1 MELISIA
8 PAVSQVFR
16 HPLALIPAIIRT
28 HRHTELRLPNLAK
41 SALLLTI
48 AFFSCRQLPAQDIS
62 GSLRGTV
69 IDASGAAVIGA
80 KVTATNTDTGLAR
93 TTPSDSKGD
102 YLLVALPVGHYRID
116 VEAKGFR
123 TYTQDGIT
131 LDVNQPATIPVRLA
145 VGMATEKLEVKA
157 NADIIET
164 TTTSLGTTVGDRE
177 VLDLPLNGRHFTQ
190 LGLLQPGV
198 APVTAGL
205 IQAGGS
211 LREGQAYAVNGQRPE
226 SNNFLVD
233 GADNF
238 NGVDGGFVLQPPVDA
253 IAEFRILTH
262 TASAEFGHSTGS
274 TTNIVTRS
282 GTNNFHGALW
292 EFFRNDALDA
302 KSFFA
307 DSVEPLHRNQ
317 FGATIGGPIK
327 KDKTFFFAYYEGLRN
342 SQGETTRT
350 TVPSDLERTGDFGQL
365 CTSQGGAFDDGG
377 ICTKGGEPFPDGQL
391 GLVLTNPVT
400 PVPFNQIFPVF
411 SADAISPISQNI
423 LPFYPHANQGLNT
436 FVATQTLT
444 SDNDQFGVRLD
455 HYLTPKDMLN
465 FRYSFSQGSQ
475 IDPLS
480 TSGANVPGF
489 PVGENQRA
497 QNFIAQ
503 ETHTFSPTI
512 VGVARFSYLRNKFLF
527 DEHLNHTTPES
538 LGFEYA
544 PSLEA
549 AIGPPFIQAGGYAS
563 VGDPITGPRNTY
575 QNSYDFSGSLTWVR
589 GRHQMKFGAGY
600 QYDQINVLQGIAT
613 NGFFVFATFP
623 FTDEFASFLSGNPV
637 FFLQGSGDFSR
648 GLRGHSVNMYAQ
660 DTYRINPRL
669 TLNFGL
675 RYEIPSP
682 YTEIHNRQNLWIPG
696 VQSTVNPDAPA
707 GLLYPGDKGV
717 PRGLIQTQKTAFA
730 PRVGIAW
737 DPTGSGQWLVT
748 AAYGIFYDPY
758 YTGQGGPLQTPISAP
773 PYLLTSQISGPRS
786 FADPYVGIAPPV
798 NGFVF
803 PMTLLTL
810 DPDLRLPYAQDWNL
824 NIERSF
830 GKDWLFQV
838 GYVGTKG
845 TRLPRFVEGNPTVYD
860 PNLSPLE
867 NGQLSDQRRL
877 YSGCTVEDPEATCTF
892 SSAGLISGIA
902 NSTYNA
908 LQASLRKRFSAG
920 LSFLASYT
928 FSKTLDYSSSFN
940 ITGSASQ
947 STAGENDL
955 AQNPFDLRAE
965 HGRSMFDARH
975 RFVLSYQW
983 NLPWF
988 SKPENWYGH
997 ILGNWQ
1003 VNGVTT
1009 FQTNIPFTVYDSSNP
1024 SAQGGAPEISGFFSA
1039 RPNLAGDPNSGSC
1052 QENGVSVPI
1061 RTANCWFNTSAFEH
1075 APPGQFGNVGR
1086 ATMLGPSFQQWDFS
1100 AIKTI
1105 PIHESMNL
1113 QFRAEFFN
1121 IFNNVNFQL
1130 PNNDLQ
1136 SPNFGH
1142 IQAAQSGRVIQF
1154 ALKFLF

>member
-1 MELISIA
+1 MKFWGNSVWLL
-8 PAVSQVFR
+8 V
-16 HPLALIPAIIRT
+16 LAAMCGAGSR
-28 HRHTELRLPNLAK
+28 
-41 SALLLTI
+41 
-48 AFFSCRQLPAQDIS
+48 AQQTTA
-62 GSLRGTV
+62 SLRGV
-69 IDASGAAVIGA
+69 VLDASGGAVS
-80 KVTATNTDTGLAR
+80 KVTVAATQEETGLKR
-93 TTPSDSKGD
+93 STVSDAQGA
-102 YLLVALPVGHYRID
+102 YVLLELPVGHYRL
-116 VEAKGFR
+116 EAEGPGFKKFV
-123 TYTQDGIT
+123 QEGIA
-131 LDVNQPATIPVRLA
+131 LSVNQTATVAIHLSVGLATQEVEVSTDAPLIEPAV
-145 VGMATEKLEVKA
+145 
-157 NADIIET
+157 
-164 TTTSLGTTVGDRE
+164 TSLGQTVGDRE

-198 APVTAGL
+198 TPITPGL
-205 IQAGGS
+205 AQAGGS
-211 LREGQAYAVNGQRPE
+211 LRDGQSYAVNGQRPE

-253 IAEFRILTH
+253 IAEFHILTH
-262 TASAEFGHSTGS
+262 AASAEFGHSTGS

-282 GTNNFHGALW
+282 GTNNFHGGLW
-292 EFFRNDALDA
+292 EFFRNDAMDA

-317 FGATIGGPIK
+317 FGATIGGPIR
-327 KDKTFFFAYYEGLRN
+327 KDKTFFFGYYEGLRN
-342 SQGETTRT
+342 TQGETART
-350 TVPSDLERTGDFGQL
+350 TVPSDAERGGDFGEL
-365 CTSQGGAFDDGG
+365 CTSQGGAFDAGG
-377 ICTKGGEPFPDGQL
+377 ICTKGGAPFPSGQL
-391 GLVLTNPVT
+391 GLVLTDPVT
-400 PVPFNQIFPVF
+400 PVPFNKIFPVF
-411 SADAISPISQNI
+411 SPDAISPISENI
-423 LPFYPHANQGLNT
+423 LPFYPHANEGSNI
-436 FVATQTLT
+436 FAGTQTFT
-444 SDNDQFGVRLD
+444 SNNDQFGVRVD
-455 HYLTPKDMLN
+455 HYLRPEDVLN

-489 PVGENQRA
+489 PVGEKQRS

-575 QNSYDFSGSLTWVR
+575 QNSFDVSGSLTWVR

-600 QYDQINVLQGIAT
+600 QYDQINVLQGIAS

-623 FTDEFASFLSGNPV
+623 FTDAFASFLSGNPV

-660 DTYRINPRL
+660 DTYRINSRL
-669 TLNFGL
+669 TLNLGL

-717 PRGLIQTQKTAFA
+717 PRGLLPTERIAFA

-737 DPTGSGQWLVT
+737 DPTGSGRWLVT

-773 PYLLTSQISGPRS
+773 PYLLTSQINGPQS
-786 FADPYVGIAPPV
+786 FANPYEGIAPPV
-798 NGFVF
+798 NGFVY

-810 DPDLRLPYAQDWNL
+810 DPNLRLPYAQDWNL
-824 NIERSF
+824 NVQLSF
-830 GKDWLFQV
+830 GRDWLFQA
-838 GYVGTKG
+838 GYIGTKG

-860 PNLSPLE
+860 PDLSPAE

-877 YSGCTVEDPEATCTF
+877 YSGCTVAEPAAPCTF

-908 LQASLRKRFSAG
+908 LQASLRKRFSDG
-920 LSFLASYT
+920 ISFLASYT
-928 FSKTLDYSSSFN
+928 FSKTLDDASTFN

-955 AQNPFDLRAE
+955 AQNPFDLAAE

-1003 VNGVTT
+1003 VNGITT
-1009 FQTNIPFTVYDSSNP
+1009 LMSNTPFTVYDSSNP
-1024 SAQGGAPEISGFFSA
+1024 SAQGGAPEITGFYSA
-1039 RPNLAGDPNSGSC
+1039 RPNLVGNPNSGSC
-1052 QENGVSVPI
+1052 QQNGVSVPI
-1061 RTANCWFNTSAFEH
+1061 RTASCWFNTSAFAH
-1075 APPGQFGNVGR
+1075 APPGQFGDVGR
-1086 ATMLGPSFQQWDFS
+1086 GTMLGPAYQQWDFS

-1121 IFNNVNFQL
+1121 IFNNVNFRL
-1130 PNNDLQ
+1130 PDNDID
-1136 SPNFGH
+1136 SPNFGF
-1142 IQAAQSGRVIQF
+1142 IQAAQPGRIVQL

>member
-1 MELISIA
+1 MGEPILLVMMMMVAGSGAAAQEISA
-8 PAVSQVFR
+8 
-16 HPLALIPAIIRT
+16 
-28 HRHTELRLPNLAK
+28 
-41 SALLLTI
+41 
-48 AFFSCRQLPAQDIS
+48 
-62 GSLRGTV
+62 SLRGV
-69 IDASGAAVIGA
+69 VLDASGGVVGKAT
-80 KVTATNTDTGLAR
+80 VTATQEETGLKR
-93 TTPSDSKGD
+93 STVSDAQGA
-102 YLLVALPVGHYRID
+102 YVLVELPVGHYRL
-116 VEAKGFR
+116 EADGQGFKK
-123 TYTQDGIT
+123 YVQQGIS
-131 LDVNQPATIPVRLA
+131 LSVNQTATVTIHLAIGLPA
-145 VGMATEKLEVKA
+145 EEVKVSTDA
-157 NADIIET
+157 PLLEQT
-164 TTTSLGTTVGDRE
+164 VTSLGQTIGERE

-198 APVTAGL
+198 APLTPGL
-205 IQAGGS
+205 AQAGGS
-211 LREGQAYAVNGQRPE
+211 LRDGQAYAVNGQRPE
-226 SNNFLVD
+226 SNNFLID

-274 TTNIVTRS
+274 TTNIITRS
-282 GTNNFHGALW
+282 GTNNLHGGLW
-292 EFFRNDALDA
+292 EFFRNDAMDA

-327 KDKTFFFAYYEGLRN
+327 KDKTFFFGYYEGLRN

-350 TVPSDLERTGDFGQL
+350 TVPSDAERGGDFGEL
-365 CTSQGGAFDDGG
+365 CTSQGGAFDASG
-377 ICTKGGEPFPDGQL
+377 ICIKGGGPFSKGQL
-391 GLVLTNPVT
+391 GFVLTDPVT

-411 SADAISPISQNI
+411 SPDAISPISQNI
-423 LPFYPHANQGLNT
+423 LPFYPHANEGSNI
-436 FVATQTLT
+436 FVGTQTFT

-455 HYLTPKDMLN
+455 HYLRPQDVLN

-489 PVGENQRA
+489 PVGENQRS

-544 PSLEA
+544 PSLES

-575 QNSYDFSGSLTWVR
+575 QNSFDFSGSLTWVR
-589 GRHQMKFGAGY
+589 GRHQTKFGAGY

-623 FTDEFASFLSGNPV
+623 FTDAFASFLSGNPV

-648 GLRGHSVNMYAQ
+648 GLRGHAVNIYAQ
-660 DTYRINPRL
+660 DTYKINSRL

-682 YTEIHNRQNLWIPG
+682 YTEIHDRQNLWIPG

-730 PRVGIAW
+730 PRVGVAW
-737 DPTGSGQWLVT
+737 DPTGSGRWLVT
-748 AAYGIFYDPY
+748 AAYGMFYDPY

-773 PYLLTSQISGPRS
+773 PYLLTSQINGPQS
-786 FADPYVGIAPPV
+786 FANPYVGIAPPV
-798 NGFVF
+798 NGFVY

-810 DPDLRLPYAQDWNL
+810 DPQLKLPYAQDWNL
-824 NIERSF
+824 NVERSF
-830 GKDWLFQV
+830 GKDWLLQA

-860 PNLSPLE
+860 PNLSPAQ

-877 YSGCTVEDPEATCTF
+877 YSGCTVQQPTPCTF

-908 LQASLRKRFSAG
+908 LQVSLRKRFSYG
-920 LSFLASYT
+920 VSLLASYT
-928 FSKTLDYSSSFN
+928 FSKTLDDSSTFN
-940 ITGSASQ
+940 ITGSSSQ

-955 AQNPFDLRAE
+955 AQSPFDLAAE

-988 SKPENWYGH
+988 SKPENWYEH
-997 ILGNWQ
+997 LLGNWQ
-1003 VNGVTT
+1003 VNGITT
-1009 FQTNIPFTVYDSSNP
+1009 SQSNLPFTVYDSSNP
-1024 SAQGGAPEISGFFSA
+1024 SAQGGAPEITGFFSA
-1039 RPNLAGDPNSGSC
+1039 RPNLVGNPNSGSC
-1052 QENGVSVPI
+1052 LQNGVSVPI
-1061 RTANCWFNTSAFEH
+1061 RTTGCWFNTSAFAH
-1075 APPGQFGNVGR
+1075 AQPGQFGNVGR
-1086 ATMLGPSFQQWDFS
+1086 GTMLGPAYQQWDFS

-1105 PIHESMNL
+1105 PIHESINL

-1121 IFNNVNFQL
+1121 IFNNVNFRL
-1130 PNNDLQ
+1130 PNNDIN
-1136 SPNFGH
+1136 SPNFGYV
-1142 IQAAQSGRVIQF
+1142 QAAQPGRIVQL